1 MQIGWLRC
9 LRGIVTPPACFIK
22 EDTMSESEFDREFEN
37 LRLRH
42 EALKEQVANQIEMY
56 THLVETEGPN
66 IEAQYMMLVGQLEC
80 LAMRLDMEVRRWKR
94 RFTLR
99 QMCLNRGEKPDPV
112 AIEALLDKEFGA
124 WREKIAALVK
134 KLEGSKLQFDA
145 AKMSDADTNAIRCEY
160 LKAVKKLHPDL
171 NKHLTEA
178 AKSLW
183 NQTQKAYAA
192 KNWRQLKFLVSLVD
206 EVVAGTAD
214 FSATPDGLAE
224 LREACAQLE
233 AKGREVARQI
243 AALKATAPFT
253 YAVLLEDPLLLE
265 GKQDSLNKK
274 IRTLKSAIEKYERTW
289 NNG

>member
-1 MQIGWLRC
+1 MNE
-9 LRGIVTPPACFIK
+9 T
-22 EDTMSESEFDREFEN
+22 EFNREFES

-56 THLVETEGPN
+56 THLIETEGPN

-80 LAMRLDMEVRRWKR
+80 QVMQLDMEVRRWKR

-99 QMCLNRGEKPDPV
+99 QMYLNRGEKPDPV

-134 KLEGSKLQFDA
+134 KLEGSKLQFDTV
-145 AKMSDADTNAIRCEY
+145 KMSDTDTNAIRCEY

-171 NKHLTEA
+171 NKNLSEA
-178 AKSLW
+178 AVNLW
-183 NQTQKAYAA
+183 HQIQKAYAA
-192 KNWRQLKFLVSLVD
+192 KSWRQLKFLVSLVD

-224 LREACAQLE
+224 LRKACAQLE
-233 AKGREVARQI
+233 AKSREVAGEI
-243 AALKATAPFT
+243 TVLKSTEPFT

-265 GKQDSLNKK
+265 KKQNSLKEK
-274 IRTLKSAIEKYERTW
+274 IKDLKAAIEKYEEEW

>member
-1 MQIGWLRC
+1 MNE
-9 LRGIVTPPACFIK
+9 A
-22 EDTMSESEFDREFEN
+22 EFDREFES

-80 LAMRLDMEVRRWKR
+80 QVMRLDMEVRRWKR
-94 RFTLR
+94 RFELR

-112 AIEALLDKEFGA
+112 AIEALLDKEFA
-124 WREKIAALVK
+124 DWQEKIGGFVA

-171 NKHLTEA
+171 NKNLSEA
-178 AKSLW
+178 AVNLW
-183 NQTQKAYAA
+183 HQIQKAYAA
-192 KNWRQLKFLVSLVD
+192 KSWRQLKFLVSLVD

-214 FSATPDGLAE
+214 FAATPDGLAE

-233 AKGREVARQI
+233 AKGREVAGQI
-243 AALKATAPFT
+243 AALKATVPFT

-265 GKQDSLNKK
+265 RKQNSLNKK
-274 IRTLKSAIEKYERTW
+274 IRTLKAAIEKYERTW

>member
-1 MQIGWLRC
+1 MDE
-9 LRGIVTPPACFIK
+9 V
-22 EDTMSESEFDREFEN
+22 EFDREFEN

-80 LAMRLDMEVRRWKR
+80 QAMRLDMEVRRWKR

-99 QMCLNRGEKPDPV
+99 QMYVNRGEKPDPV

-134 KLEGSKLQFDA
+134 KLEGSKLQFDTV
-145 AKMSDADTNAIRCEY
+145 KMSDTDTNAIRCEY

-171 NKHLTEA
+171 NKDLSDA
-178 AKSLW
+178 AVSLW
-183 NQTQKAYAA
+183 NQIQKAYAA
-192 KNWRQLKFLVSLVD
+192 KSWRQLKFLVSLVD
-206 EVVAGTAD
+206 EAVVGTSD
-214 FSATPDGLAE
+214 FPATPDGLAA

-233 AKGREVARQI
+233 AKGREVAERI
-243 AALKATAPFT
+243 AALKATVPFT
-253 YAVLLEDPLLLE
+253 YEVLLEDPLLLE
-265 GKQDSLNKK
+265 RKQNSLRGKIKD
-274 IRTLKSAIEKYERTW
+274 LKAAIGKYEEEW

>member
-1 MQIGWLRC
+1 
-9 LRGIVTPPACFIK
+9 
-22 EDTMSESEFDREFEN
+22 MSEAEFDREFEN

-56 THLVETEGPN
+56 AHLVETEGPN
-66 IEAQYMMLVGQLEC
+66 IEAQYMMLVGQLEYQV
-80 LAMRLDMEVRRWKR
+80 MRLDMEVRRWKR

-99 QMCLNRGEKPDPV
+99 QMYLNRGEKPDPV

-145 AKMSDADTNAIRCEY
+145 AKMSDSDTNVVRCEY

-183 NQTQKAYAA
+183 NQIQKAYSA
-192 KNWRQLKFLVSLVD
+192 KSWRQLKFLVSLVD
-206 EVVAGTAD
+206 EVVVGTAD
-214 FSATPDGLAE
+214 FAATPDGLAE

-233 AKGREVARQI
+233 AKGREVAGQI
-243 AALKATAPFT
+243 AALKATVPCT

-265 GKQDSLNKK
+265 RKQDSLNKK
-274 IRTLKSAIEKYERTW
+274 IRNLKSAIEKYERTW

>member
-1 MQIGWLRC
+1 MNETEC
-9 LRGIVTPPACFIK
+9 
-22 EDTMSESEFDREFEN
+22 DREFEN

-66 IEAQYMMLVGQLEC
+66 IEAQYMMLVGQLEYQV
-80 LAMRLDMEVRRWKR
+80 MRLDMEVRRWKR

-112 AIEALLDKEFGA
+112 TIEALLDKEFGA

-134 KLEGSKLQFDA
+134 KLGGSKLQFDA
-145 AKMSDADTNAIRCEY
+145 VKLSDADTNAVRCDY

-171 NKHLTEA
+171 NKHLSEA

-192 KNWRQLKFLVSLVD
+192 KHWSHLKFLVSLVD

-214 FSATPDGLAE
+214 FAATPDGLAE
-224 LREACAQLE
+224 LHEVCAQLE
-233 AKGREVARQI
+233 AKGRAVAGQI
-243 AALKATAPFT
+243 AALKATVPFT

-265 GKQDSLNKK
+265 RKQNSLKKK
-274 IRTLKSAIEKYERTW
+274 IAGMKAAITKYERMW
-289 NNG
+289 NND